1 MKKSYLILFIVILS
15 GLASF
20 FACNDDTNEAAGPAY
35 DPLKPV
41 KLTTFY
47 PDSGM
52 FQEKVILNGENFGID
67 PDIIKVYFNSK
78 LAPVIGSTGT
88 RMYVQAP
95 RLPGD
100 TCNISVVVGTDSA
113 VYTYQF
119 RYKSSV
125 TVTTIAGNGRD
136 GYIDGNLSQTE
147 LRPRFLTVD
156 KDGNIFV
163 SSVATNRNYIA
174 RINEESNEMI
184 TLAQNFIGGVL
195 ATNPLTGVISGTTES
210 IKGAFITLDPKNFW
224 APKIYT
230 ARWTNPDEVP
240 PNNYNP
246 ANIVSPYDGMI
257 YTHFALTGIMR
268 INPNTWEAERILEVP
283 GNVNGMVFRP
293 NEPDILYMAF
303 RGTSAYLPNTLVR
316 LNVNNPDSTFER
328 LNLITAAGHRDG
340 TIEQAQFNDV
350 RMMACDFEGN
360 IYMADNNNHCIRR
373 LTTDNM
379 VETVLGIP
387 GIPGWKD
394 GGKSEALFRNPS
406 GIGVSADGTVYVAD
420 ELNFRVRKLSI
431 N

>member
-100 TCNISVVVGTDSA
+100 TCNISVVVGTDSTS
-113 VYTYQF
+113 YTRQF
-119 RYKSSV
+119 LYKSSV

-136 GYIDGNLSQTE
+136 GYVDGDLSNTE
-147 LRPRFLTVD
+147 LKPRFLTVD
-156 KDGNIFV
+156 ADGNIFV
-163 SSVATNRNYIA
+163 ASIGTGGSYIC

-184 TLAQNFIGGVL
+184 TLARNFMAGVL
-195 ATNPLTGVISGTTES
+195 ATDPLTGVISGTTES

-230 ARWTNPDEVP
+230 SRWTNPDEVP
-240 PNNYNP
+240 PNNWNP

-406 GIGVSADGTVYVAD
+406 GIGISADGTVYVAD